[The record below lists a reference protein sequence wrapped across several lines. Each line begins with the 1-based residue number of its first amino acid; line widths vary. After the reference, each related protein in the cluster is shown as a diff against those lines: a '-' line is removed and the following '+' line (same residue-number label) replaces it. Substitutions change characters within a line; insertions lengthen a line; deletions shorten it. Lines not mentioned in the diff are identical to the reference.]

1 MIQLNKNIDNF
12 LKIKNNH
19 FHMKPF
25 SKLVLDFFDEL
36 SKNLFKNKNIIRF
49 PDIATFCFWCRRSN
63 LNEIKKTLLGKDLRK
78 GLGLLLHVPPSNVPI
93 TSIYSFA
100 FGLLSGNGNIVRIS
114 KKNSL
119 SLNII
124 LKMIENLLKKKKYQL
139 LKKNNFFITYEKN
152 DSISNKLS
160 SIVDGRLIWGGDETI
175 KKFKTFDTKLKCS
188 DLYFVDKFSIS
199 IFNSSYF
206 KNISSKE
213 VELLIKNFYN
223 DTFILDQNACS
234 SPHIIFW
241 QGTNINKAQ
250 KIFWDNLELYVIN
263 NYKYTREVFSKKY
276 KIYNQYLFDL
286 KNCTS
291 KLSKHQVVYR
301 IELSKIN
308 NNNKIENFRG
318 FSGLFFEK
326 KINQLDELNNIL
338 NEKIQT
344 ITYFGFKKKFLNKF
358 IENNNLTGVDRV
370 VPVGMALDLDFKWD
384 GYNIMERLSRII
396 NIS

>member
-36 SKNLFKNKNIIRF
+36 SKKLFKSKNIIQF

-78 GLGLLLHVPPSNVPI
+78 GLGLLLHIPPSNVPI

-152 DSISNKLS
+152 DIISNELS

-199 IFNSSYF
+199 IFNSNYF
-206 KNISSKE
+206 KNISRKKIK
-213 VELLIKNFYN
+213 LLIKNFYN

-241 QGTNINKAQ
+241 QGTNTDKAQ
-250 KIFWDNLELYVIN
+250 KIFWDNLELYVVN
-263 NYKYTREVFSKKY
+263 NYKYTSEVFSKKY

-291 KLSKHQVVYR
+291 KLSKHQVIYR

-308 NNNKIENFRG
+308 NSNKIENFRG

-326 KINQLDELNNIL
+326 KINQLDELNNII

-344 ITYFGFKKKFLNKF
+344 ITYFGFKKKFLNEF

-384 GYNIMERLSRII
+384 GYNIMERLTRII
-396 NIS
+396 NIT

>member
-1 MIQLNKNIDNF
+1 ME
-12 LKIKNNH
+12 
-19 FHMKPF
+19 PF

-36 SKNLFKNKNIIRF
+36 SKKLFKSKNIIQF

-78 GLGLLLHVPPSNVPI
+78 GLGLLLHIPPSNVPI

-152 DSISNKLS
+152 DIISNELS

-199 IFNSSYF
+199 IFNSNYF
-206 KNISSKE
+206 KNISRKKIK
-213 VELLIKNFYN
+213 LLIKNFYN

-241 QGTNINKAQ
+241 QGTNTDKAQ
-250 KIFWDNLELYVIN
+250 KIFWDNLELYVMN
-263 NYKYTREVFSKKY
+263 NYKYTSEVFSKKY

-291 KLSKHQVVYR
+291 KLSKHQVIYR

-308 NNNKIENFRG
+308 NSNKIENFRG

-326 KINQLDELNNIL
+326 KINQLDELNNII

-344 ITYFGFKKKFLNKF
+344 ITYFGYKKKFLNRF

-384 GYNIMERLSRII
+384 GYNIMERLTRII
-396 NIS
+396 NIT

>member
-12 LKIKNNH
+12 LKIKNNY
-19 FHMKPF
+19 FHMEPF

-36 SKNLFKNKNIIRF
+36 SKKLFKSKNIIQF

-78 GLGLLLHVPPSNVPI
+78 GLGLLLHIPPSNVPI

-152 DSISNKLS
+152 DIISNELS

-199 IFNSSYF
+199 IFNSNYF
-206 KNISSKE
+206 
-213 VELLIKNFYN
+213 
-223 DTFILDQNACS
+223 LD
-234 SPHIIFW
+234 
-241 QGTNINKAQ
+241 
-250 KIFWDNLELYVIN
+250 
-263 NYKYTREVFSKKY
+263 
-276 KIYNQYLFDL
+276 
-286 KNCTS
+286 
-291 KLSKHQVVYR
+291 
-301 IELSKIN
+301 
-308 NNNKIENFRG
+308 
-318 FSGLFFEK
+318 
-326 KINQLDELNNIL
+326 
-338 NEKIQT
+338 
-344 ITYFGFKKKFLNKF
+344 KKKRN
-358 IENNNLTGVDRV
+358 
-370 VPVGMALDLDFKWD
+370 
-384 GYNIMERLSRII
+384 
-396 NIS
+396 

>member
-1 MIQLNKNIDNF
+1 VIQLNKNIDNF
-12 LKIKNNH
+12 LKIKNNY
-19 FHMKPF
+19 FHMEPF

-36 SKNLFKNKNIIRF
+36 SKKLFKSKNIIQF

-78 GLGLLLHVPPSNVPI
+78 GLGLLLHIPPSNVPI

-152 DSISNKLS
+152 DIISNELS

-199 IFNSSYF
+199 IFNSNYF
-206 KNISSKE
+206 KNISRKKIK
-213 VELLIKNFYN
+213 LLIKNFYN

-241 QGTNINKAQ
+241 QGTNTDKAQ
-250 KIFWDNLELYVIN
+250 KIFWDNLELYVMN
-263 NYKYTREVFSKKY
+263 NYKYTSEVFSKKY

-291 KLSKHQVVYR
+291 KLSKHQVIYR

-308 NNNKIENFRG
+308 NSNKIENFRG

-326 KINQLDELNNIL
+326 KINQLDELNNII

-344 ITYFGFKKKFLNKF
+344 ITYFGYKKKFLNRF

-384 GYNIMERLSRII
+384 GYNIMERLTRII
-396 NIS
+396 NIT